1 MMLLQYLTDIKI
13 YIIMKKLL
21 IVFLILS
28 SYLSF
33 GQVTPVKTVKVTS
46 SSIPFNENIPV
57 GTIIIDTGT
66 GQVYLSLIPLA
77 NTKTIASCTL
87 PTEIKQITVKEVADE
102 FTVTTT
108 PSTSFTLTS
117 IPSVNSKVK
126 MYINGIR
133 ISNTAYSNVAAALT
147 YTPASNGSYSLVTGD
162 RIQFDYF
169 Y

>member
-1 MMLLQYLTDIKI
+1 
-13 YIIMKKLL
+13 MKQLL

-28 SYLSF
+28 CHLSY

-46 SSIPFNENIPV
+46 SNISFNINIPK

-66 GQVYLSLIPLA
+66 GTEYLSLVSLVSA
-77 NTKTIASCTL
+77 RTIASCALGTD
-87 PTEIKQITVKEVADE
+87 IKQITIQEVADE
-102 FTVTTT
+102 PTA
-108 PSTSFTLTS
+108 TSAQTLFTLTQ

-133 ISNTAYSNVAAALT
+133 ISNNAYKILGLDLT
-147 YTPASNGSYSLVTGD
+147 YIPLKNGSYSIVTDD

>member
-1 MMLLQYLTDIKI
+1 
-13 YIIMKKLL
+13 MKKLL

-28 SYLSF
+28 GYLSF
-33 GQVTPVKTVKVTS
+33 GQVTPVKSVKVTS
-46 SSIPFNENIPV
+46 SNIPFNENIPV

-77 NTKTIASCTL
+77 NTKTIALCTL

-102 FTVTTT
+102 FTAAA
-108 PSTSFTLTS
+108 PQIAFTLTQP
-117 IPSVNSKVK
+117 PSVNSKVK
-126 MYINGIR
+126 MYINGVR
-133 ISNTAYSNVAAALT
+133 ISNTAYSNVGTLLT
-147 YTPASNGSYSLVTGD
+147 YVPLNNGSYTLVTGD